1 MTALLN
7 HGAAEIIY
15 IYVYLGN
22 SLLCYHEN
30 PNIHVISGLL
40 MTIYKT
46 RKAIF
51 PMLDCEYQHRTYMY
65 RR

>member
-7 HGAAEIIY
+7 NGAAEIIY

-40 MTIYKT
+40 MTIY
-46 RKAIF
+46 
-51 PMLDCEYQHRTYMY
+51 
-65 RR
+65 